1 MWSAPYDL
9 SIDAARADAL
19 FASVLQIS
27 DRPTPMQVKQAID
40 AATSALGDV
49 GCAALVAQE
58 FGEHPETAVTRMRW
72 ARAEVACAF
81 GGSSGACQ
89 YPAGVRASRRR
100 SPRSRSTAAC
110 A

>member
-19 FASVLQIS
+19 FASALQIS
-27 DRPTPMQVKQAID
+27 DQPSPVQVTQAVD
-40 AATSALGDV
+40 AATRALGGV

-81 GGSSGACQ
+81 EG
-89 YPAGVRASRRR
+89 PAGECQQSAVVRASRRR
-100 SPRSRSTAAC
+100 SPRNRSAAAC

>member
-1 MWSAPYDL
+1 MWSVSYDL

-27 DRPTPMQVKQAID
+27 DEPSAGQVKQAID
-40 AATSALGDV
+40 AATSALGDL

-72 ARAEVACAF
+72 ARAEVAGAF

-89 YPAGVRASRRR
+89 NPVGVRASRRG
-100 SPRSRSTAAC
+100 SPRNRSVAAF

>member
-1 MWSAPYDL
+1 MRSAPYDL

-19 FASVLQIS
+19 FASALQIS
-27 DRPTPMQVKQAID
+27 DQPSPVQVRQAID
-40 AATSALGDV
+40 AATSALGDL
-49 GCAALVAQE
+49 GCVALVAQE

-89 YPAGVRASRRR
+89 NPAGVRASRRG
-100 SPRSRSTAAC
+100 SPRSRSVAAC
-110 A
+110 V